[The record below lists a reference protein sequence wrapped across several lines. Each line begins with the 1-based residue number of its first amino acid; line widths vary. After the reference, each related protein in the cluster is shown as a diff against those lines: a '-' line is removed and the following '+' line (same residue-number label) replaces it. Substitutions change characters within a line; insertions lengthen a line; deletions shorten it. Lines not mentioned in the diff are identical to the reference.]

1 MCIVIQDSREQRPL
15 KIDAFRVEI
24 ESLSA
29 GDYGIRGFSDLDNP
43 QFIVEHKTLTDLIRS
58 LNGFS
63 KGKPRFVRQ
72 IEKMRCFEH
81 KALLIEAHRFDVE
94 SGAYVS
100 QTSPRSIL
108 GRLDAICA
116 DAQLRVFWCGDP
128 EGAARQLESLV
139 RNFID
144 AIPSEAPKPNETP
157 TQLSE

>member
-15 KIDAFRVEI
+15 KIDAFPVEI

-29 GDYGIRGFSDLDNP
+29 GDYGIRGFSDHANP
-43 QFIVEHKTLTDLIRS
+43 RFIVERKSLSDLIGS
-58 LNGFS
+58 LNTFS

-72 IEKMRCFEH
+72 IEKMRRFEQ
-81 KALLIEAHRFDVE
+81 KSLLIEAHRFDVE

-100 QTSPRSIL
+100 QTSSKSIL

-116 DAQLRVFWCGDP
+116 DARVTVFWCGDP

-144 AIPSEAPKPNETP
+144 AIPDAIPADTPETG
-157 TQLSE
+157 